1 MSLVTYSLEAEL
13 DIWLSQDTISTMNG
27 LELTC
32 DIVSAMPE
40 GMITPGLYVF
50 HTAAVVLLSFLCAGI
65 HPSWGK
71 LCLLLMLSTHGLFEG
86 SISVVYDTRSSNK
99 RSFDPDTDY

>member
-40 GMITPGLYVF
+40 GITPGLYVC
-50 HTAAVVLLSFLCAGI
+50 HTAVVLLSFLCAGI

-71 LCLLLMLSTHGLFEG
+71 LLMLSTHGLFEG
-86 SISVVYDTRSSNK
+86 SISVV
-99 RSFDPDTDY
+99 